1 MHVVKMNKRQASLH
15 ILFFAIVFH
24 FLFPANAK
32 GKQTERKNKVEFL
45 FIEWKDKEGQLLLG
59 HYESKSK
66 KIIDIACSPETL
78 TGAQLQSWLKGDK
91 AILLFHCMWGQ
102 QSWFH
107 KVKYLNTFDELF
119 ESSIS
124 NDVVVI
130 SFLWHAGGIN
140 YKSNWNKSFDKG
152 ANLSGVLQKINQFY
166 AGNTSV
172 LCHSMGS
179 RFFEGAV
186 NDSTISPVFQEV
198 ILFSSDIS
206 SSTADKAFM
215 SIVKSAKQVRIF
227 KHRKDKML
235 LLSSQ
240 IHGNKRIGRTGPE
253 PGGANIT
260 VYDMTDHIRGFPN
273 HAHINRR
280 WAKEQ
285 LKKLLQ

>member
-1 MHVVKMNKRQASLH
+1 MINTRQVHLH
-15 ILFFAIVFH
+15 LIFLVIAFH
-24 FLFPANAK
+24 FLFPGNAK
-32 GKQTERKNKVEFL
+32 AKMKRAEKKNKVEFL
-45 FIEWKDKEGQLLLG
+45 FIEWRDKENQLLLG
-59 HYESKSK
+59 HYENKSK
-66 KIIDIACSPETL
+66 KIIDIKCSPETL
-78 TGAQLQSWLKGDK
+78 TDAQLQTWLKGDK

-119 ESSIS
+119 ESSSS

-130 SFLWHAGGIN
+130 SFLWHAGSVN
-140 YKSNWNKSFDKG
+140 YKSNWDKSFDKG
-152 ANLSGVLQKINQFY
+152 KSLSAVLQRINQFY

-179 RFFEGAV
+179 RFFEGAL
-186 NDSTISPVFQEV
+186 NDHSISPAFKEV

-206 SSTADKAFM
+206 SNTADPGFV
-215 SIVKSAKQVRIF
+215 SIMNSAKQISIF

-235 LLSSQ
+235 LFSSR
-240 IHGNKRIGRTGPE
+240 IHGENRIGRTGPVPE
-253 PGGANIT
+253 AGNIN
-260 VYDMTDHIRGFPN
+260 VYDMTDHIHGFQN
-273 HAHINRR
+273 HAHVNRR